1 MSFFTYL
8 KTDHWNWSYWF
19 HKFLFFFQKIHW
31 TYEIIGTSGYSL
43 TSKTDTFVTN
53 HKEEKKQGSSG
64 TTKAVTEVSTRDRAL
79 AWQLELKVSKS
90 FHCFGV
96 KACPNI
102 KTRTMKIFFT
112 AAVWEKCVYEKK
124 TKEKLGAKFNKYS
137 YLCNLPSSLEIYR
150 K

>member
-1 MSFFTYL
+1 M
-8 KTDHWNWSYWF
+8 
-19 HKFLFFFQKIHW
+19 
-31 TYEIIGTSGYSL
+31 
-43 TSKTDTFVTN
+43 
-53 HKEEKKQGSSG
+53 
-64 TTKAVTEVSTRDRAL
+64 TEVSTRDRAL

-112 AAVWEKCVYEKK
+112 AAVLVYEKK